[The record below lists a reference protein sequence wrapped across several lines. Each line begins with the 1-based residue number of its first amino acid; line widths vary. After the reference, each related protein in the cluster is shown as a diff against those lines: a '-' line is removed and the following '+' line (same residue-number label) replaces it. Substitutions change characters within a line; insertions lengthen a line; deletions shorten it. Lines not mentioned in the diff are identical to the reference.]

1 MTNLETSLNRLVNL
15 LQLDKNLNTCFTKPD
30 IRKLYNDEYPA
41 HTSDNIEKFFKDKK
55 KFKILNSN
63 IQKDELYIIN
73 KLKPIGGKDKF
84 DWYRVIKAGTENN
97 KLFIP
102 SNMMIA
108 DTDSVMSS
116 VQSPKLNGHDQD
128 NECKSDNDQ
137 GGWKGRSASPSPFKL
152 HIPANHSMLLDS
164 NIENIH
170 DIDITT
176 AAKQLITT
184 NNKRKQPSPKTNI
197 IESKEG
203 STKGATKTIRQ
214 LLLEHKFFHNR
225 IFSFQDIIQYC
236 EENNI
241 TANNNQRIII
251 SSIYASLSKMY
262 VIRHNEGVFKD
273 NNMKICVCKS
283 TERKT
288 RCFYITTLD
297 AEIPK
302 DISNRFIDLSKE
314 KTKKHKSKKS
324 KKNNNTK
331 KNKQSDDDDEEMN
344 QESSDNDS
352 NSLSVNTPDSS
363 DENNNEEEENEEDVE
378 EENEEE
384 SVSYKKCKKCINIMI
399 SMFQTHVNR
408 KIVMECILKKHEQH

>member
-102 SNMMIA
+102 SHLMIA

-116 VQSPKLNGHDQD
+116 IHSPRLNGHDQE
-128 NECKSDNDQ
+128 N
-137 GGWKGRSASPSPFKL
+137 GRSPSPYRL
-152 HIPANHSMLLDS
+152 EVPSDHPMLLDS

-170 DIDITT
+170 DIDITN
-176 AAKQLITT
+176 AATIMT
-184 NNKRKQPSPKTNI
+184 NNNNKKRKHETI
-197 IESKEG
+197 IESKEPI
-203 STKGATKTIRQ
+203 STKGATNTIRK
-214 LLLEHKFFHNR
+214 LLLENKFFHNR
-225 IFSFQDIIQYC
+225 IFSFQDVITYC

-241 TANNNQRIII
+241 TSDNNQRIII
-251 SSIYASLSKMY
+251 SSIYASLSKVY
-262 VIRHNEGVFKD
+262 VNRHNDGDFKE
-273 NNMKICVCKS
+273 NNMKIYVCKS
-283 TERKT
+283 SKRKT

-302 DISNRFIDLSKE
+302 DISDRFRDLSLE
-314 KTKKHKSKKS
+314 KPKKHNKSLPIPKKI
-324 KKNNNTK
+324 KMKQNTY
-331 KNKQSDDDDEEMN
+331 NTNVQSDDDDDDSEDA
-344 QESSDNDS
+344 SSDNDS
-352 NSLSVNTPDSS
+352 LSVHTPDS
-363 DENNNEEEENEEDVE
+363 DEENNEKKEEE
-378 EENEEE
+378 
-384 SVSYKKCKKCINIMI
+384 VSYKKCKKCIKIMV
-399 SMFQTHVNR
+399 SMFQVNVD
-408 KIVMECILKKHEQH
+408 KKMVMECILEKHQHH